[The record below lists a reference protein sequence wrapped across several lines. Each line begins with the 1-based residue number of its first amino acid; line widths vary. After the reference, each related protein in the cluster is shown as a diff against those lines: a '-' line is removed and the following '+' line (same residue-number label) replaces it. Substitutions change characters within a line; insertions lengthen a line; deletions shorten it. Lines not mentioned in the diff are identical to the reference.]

1 MANVRLDQHPATD
14 GEVGQA
20 ILALAEAGKEIAAIL
35 ARGPLT
41 PDLNAHRGEGHGDV
55 TKELDLRTDEIVV
68 AALRAVPVRWLASEE
83 RDEAIE
89 LNVAGSL
96 AVAIDPL
103 DGSSNI
109 ETNCPMG
116 TIFSILPARDTGPAS
131 FLRPG
136 REQLAAG
143 FLIYGPHTSLVLTV
157 GDGAHLFVLDPATG
171 AFVEDGEPLRIALEA
186 REYAINGSNERH
198 WDPVV
203 RRFAEECRQG
213 REGPVGRDFNT
224 RWIASMVAEAYRILR
239 RGGVYLYPA
248 DSRPGYSEGRLRLV
262 YEANPIAWIMEEAG
276 GSATDGRNRILDLTP
291 RGIHQRVPLV
301 FGAVED
307 VMRLLSYYT
316 TPEPTRHEPLF
327 GNRTLFRGQGG
338 IGARACR

>member
-1 MANVRLDQHPATD
+1 MANVRLEQHPAAA
-14 GEVGQA
+14 GEVGQV
-20 ILALAEAGKEIAAIL
+20 ILAIAQAGREIAAIL

-41 PDLNAHRGEGHGDV
+41 
-55 TKELDLRTDEIVV
+55 
-68 AALRAVPVRWLASEE
+68 SEE
-83 RDEAIE
+83 RDDAMEMNA
-89 LNVAGSL
+89 AGTL

-116 TIFSILPARDTGPAS
+116 TIFSILPARDDGLAS

-157 GDGAHLFVLDPATG
+157 GDGSHLFVLDPASG
-171 AFVEDGEPLRIALEA
+171 AFVEEGEPLRIALEA

-203 RRFAEECRQG
+203 RRFVEECRQG
-213 REGPVGRDFNT
+213 KEGPVGRDFNT

-239 RGGVYLYPA
+239 RGGVYMYPA
-248 DSRPGYSEGRLRLV
+248 DSRSGYSEGRLRLI

-276 GSATDGRNRILDLTP
+276 GSATDGRRRILDLTP

-316 TPEPTRHEPLF
+316 TPEPARHEPLF
-327 GNRTLFRGQGG
+327 GTRTLFRGQGG